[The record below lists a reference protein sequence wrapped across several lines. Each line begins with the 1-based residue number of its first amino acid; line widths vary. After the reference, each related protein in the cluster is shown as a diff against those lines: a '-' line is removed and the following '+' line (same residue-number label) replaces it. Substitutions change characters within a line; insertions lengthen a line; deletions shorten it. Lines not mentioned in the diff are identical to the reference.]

1 MRIFGVQRCA
11 SNCQIMRII
20 RFGDAHQF
28 AKSCASSGSAMRINS
43 PNDAHHQVQRCASI
57 CKLLAGLES
66 LSGIQD
72 GLSPLEN
79 FYFRLSCVNFL
90 PFIGLVRQ
98 LGRMRA
104 PESAWGRCRE
114 EGRGGSAAH
123 RLVGAGVV
131 SEGAAE
137 CDFNLMCREASVHKP
152 SAAIF
157 STAFSS
163 GGAAPFSHRE
173 DGESQIMIY

>member
-1 MRIFGVQRCA
+1 MPRPMVECRRRREKSGRVEKVVSSAFRVPKDGEMGAESCA
-11 SNCQIMRII
+11 SSEFR
-20 RFGDAHQF
+20 DAHQF
-28 AKSCASSGSAMRINS
+28 VKSCASSGSEMRISS
-43 PNDAHHQVQRCASI
+43 PSHAHLQVQRCASI

-72 GLSPLEN
+72 GLSSLEN

-114 EGRGGSAAH
+114 EGRDAAVLP
-123 RLVGAGVV
+123 RTASLERV
-131 SEGAAE
+131 SFPKARQ
-137 CDFNLMCREASVHKP
+137 N
-152 SAAIF
+152 AI
-157 STAFSS
+157 S
-163 GGAAPFSHRE
+163 
-173 DGESQIMIY
+173 I

>member
-1 MRIFGVQRCA
+1 MRI
-11 SNCQIMRII
+11 SSPSH
-20 RFGDAHQF
+20 AHL
-28 AKSCASSGSAMRINS
+28 
-43 PNDAHHQVQRCASI
+43 QVQRCASI

-104 PESAWGRCRE
+104 PESAWGRFRE
-114 EGRGGSAAH
+114 EGRGAAVLP
-123 RLVGAGVV
+123 RTASLERV
-131 SEGAAE
+131 SFPKARQ
-137 CDFNLMCREASVHKP
+137 N
-152 SAAIF
+152 AI
-157 STAFSS
+157 S
-163 GGAAPFSHRE
+163 
-173 DGESQIMIY
+173 I

>member
-1 MRIFGVQRCA
+1 MVECMRRREKSGRVEKVVSSAFRVPKDGEMGR
-11 SNCQIMRII
+11 NH
-20 RFGDAHQF
+20 AHLR
-28 AKSCASSGSAMRINS
+28 GSEMRINLS
-43 PNDAHHQVQRCASI
+43 NHAHHQVQRCASI

-104 PESAWGRCRE
+104 PESAWGRFRE
-114 EGRGGSAAH
+114 EGRGAAVLP
-123 RLVGAGVV
+123 RTV
-131 SEGAAE
+131 SLERVSFPKARQ
-137 CDFNLMCREASVHKP
+137 N
-152 SAAIF
+152 AI
-157 STAFSS
+157 S
-163 GGAAPFSHRE
+163 
-173 DGESQIMIY
+173 I

>member
-1 MRIFGVQRCA
+1 MGRNHAHLRGSEMRI
-11 SNCQIMRII
+11 SSPSH
-20 RFGDAHQF
+20 AHL
-28 AKSCASSGSAMRINS
+28 
-43 PNDAHHQVQRCASI
+43 QVQRSASI

-72 GLSPLEN
+72 GLSSLEN

-114 EGRGGSAAH
+114 EGRDAAVLP
-123 RLVGAGVV
+123 RTASLERV
-131 SEGAAE
+131 SFPKARQ
-137 CDFNLMCREASVHKP
+137 N
-152 SAAIF
+152 AI
-157 STAFSS
+157 S
-163 GGAAPFSHRE
+163 
-173 DGESQIMIY
+173 I